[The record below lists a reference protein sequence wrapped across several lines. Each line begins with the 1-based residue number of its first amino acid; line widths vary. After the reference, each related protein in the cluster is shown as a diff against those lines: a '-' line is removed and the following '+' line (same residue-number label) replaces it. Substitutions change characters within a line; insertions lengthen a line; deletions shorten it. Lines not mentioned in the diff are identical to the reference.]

1 MNFILAMHLK
11 LFGEGF
17 VSSVVFEKCDPVK
30 DNR

>member
-11 LFGEGF
+11 LFEEGS